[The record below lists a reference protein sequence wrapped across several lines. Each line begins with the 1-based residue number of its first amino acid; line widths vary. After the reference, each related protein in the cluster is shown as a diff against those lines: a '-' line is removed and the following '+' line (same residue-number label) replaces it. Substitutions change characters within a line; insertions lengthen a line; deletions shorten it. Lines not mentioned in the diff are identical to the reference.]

1 MRRVVVVVAAA
12 GIVAGTAACSTSGTQ
27 SQPSGGQPSGSQ
39 SSRPPTG
46 GGRATGT
53 WAIGSCQVD
62 VEYVDEANAVDHYVP
77 DTGANFRHHFADS
90 KVSGNANLAVVVTLV
105 NHTGG
110 AASLPTGLVVS
121 FTDQS
126 GSHVGSPQTFN
137 KANGTGYGAAV
148 AGGRG
153 SGEVFSSGTQFS
165 PGQAVS
171 ESPDIGA
178 SVPHKPGLNCEV
190 SRPAGGPSSS

>member
-1 MRRVVVVVAAA
+1 MRRVVVAVAAA
-12 GIVAGTAACSTSGTQ
+12 GIVAGAVACSASGSQ
-27 SQPSGGQPSGSQ
+27 SQPSGGQPSGGQPSGQ
-39 SSRPPTG
+39 PTG
-46 GGRATGT
+46 DGRATGT

-62 VEYVDEANAVDHYVP
+62 VEYVDETNAVDHYVP

-90 KVSGNANLAVVVTLV
+90 NVSGNANLAVVVMLV

-121 FTDQS
+121 FTDRS

-148 AGGRG
+148 AHGRG

-165 PGQAVS
+165 PGQAVA
-171 ESPDIGA
+171 ESPDIGG
-178 SVPHKPGLNCEV
+178 SVPPKPGLNCQV
-190 SRPAGGPSSS
+190 SRPSGGPSSS